1 MLNTLCDVAIALPG
15 GVGTLDEV
23 FTLAAANSIGYHHQH
38 IIIYNMEGFWDELVA
53 LLNKLES
60 QGMIRGDYRKRI
72 MVVNNLE
79 ELEQCLS

>member
-1 MLNTLCDVAIALPG
+1 MAIALPG

-23 FTLAAANSIGYHHQH
+23 FTLAAANSIGYHQQH

-72 MVVNNLE
+72 AVVNNLE
-79 ELEQCLS
+79 ELEKCLS